1 MNINS
6 DLLKIFQLLPD
17 SCQKIALSN
26 LQNAKDLLDDY
37 KKNDF
42 NSLIKKLQQINTQE
56 FYNALM
62 KCLQDVNKLS
72 CEQLNQLGQ
81 DIPVS
86 FLEPALN
93 QLNESK
99 EMSKDLLNIM
109 LNLETK
115 INCAVD
121 GFNQKNPSNKISKIN
136 TKKELLQI
144 LNLNNQECPSCFKN
158 KNVIIML
165 SIFSVIVIVMF
176 ILLLRKK

>member
-6 DLLKIFQLLPD
+6 DLIKIFQLLPE
-17 SCQKIALSN
+17 SCQQIAVSNLSN
-26 LQNAKDLLDDY
+26 AKELLADY
-37 KKNDF
+37 NKGNF
-42 NSLIKKLQQINTQE
+42 NGLIKKLQIIDKQQ

-72 CEQLNQLGQ
+72 CEQLNKLGQ

-115 INCAVD
+115 INCAIN
-121 GFNQKNPSNKISKIN
+121 GFNQKNPSNKIAKIN
-136 TKKELLQI
+136 TKKELVQI
-144 LNLNNQECPSCFKN
+144 LNLNEQECPNCFKN

-165 SIFSVIVIVMF
+165 SIFALIVVVMF